1 MRLLLIRHADPG
13 EEARGRCYGSLD
25 VGLSGRGR
33 EQAREL
39 AGALAGTRLDA
50 VYASPRRRALETAVA
65 LLPEPIVDERLREL
79 DFGEFEGRTYEE
91 IAESHPDVYRRW
103 METPTEVRFP
113 GGESYAELRSRA
125 LEAAAELRAGH
136 SGETVAAVTHGGVV
150 RAIVADALGM
160 PDAAIFRLGQDYGA
174 VTALDWIDGVPVLRL
189 LNGPASAL

>member
-1 MRLLLIRHADPG
+1 MRLLLIRHADPA
-13 EEARGRCYGSLD
+13 EEARGRCYGSFD

-39 AGALAGTRLDA
+39 AGALAGARLDA

-65 LLPEPIVDERLREL
+65 LVPEPIVDERLREL

-125 LEAAAELRAGH
+125 
-136 SGETVAAVTHGGVV
+136 
-150 RAIVADALGM
+150 
-160 PDAAIFRLGQDYGA
+160 
-174 VTALDWIDGVPVLRL
+174 
-189 LNGPASAL
+189 